1 MATKKALHAANAQA
15 ATLNRFSVT
24 DWRDAVEMA
33 ARDLMSAS
41 KQMLDLVL
49 RARDNVH
56 EDTVRDALEHA
67 FGEAYADLQGIPFE
81 QALKAKS
88 VKNRISDAM
97 AVFRAEVLPN
107 VLPGNL
113 QHAAAECR
121 KANRKAAE
129 PANEQPVDDLGDE
142 GGQDEPGLELPDT
155 VGPVDAAHHAI
166 KAMLASLNVLRS
178 AAKSHTLTSLLED
191 MAELIEEVGNELD
204 AED

>member
-15 ATLNRFSVT
+15 ATLNRFSVS
-24 DWRDAVEMA
+24 DWRDDVECA
-33 ARDLMSAS
+33 AKDMVTAS
-41 KQMLDLVL
+41 SRVLALVL
-49 RARDNVH
+49 AARDNVH
-56 EDTVRDALEHA
+56 EDTVRDALQHA

-97 AVFRAEVLPN
+97 AVFKAEVLPGA
-107 VLPGNL
+107 LPNNL

-129 PANEQPVDDLGDE
+129 PANEQPVDDLDSE

-155 VGPVDAAHHAI
+155 VGPVTQPITPSRPCWPA
-166 KAMLASLNVLRS
+166 
-178 AAKSHTLTSLLED
+178 
-191 MAELIEEVGNELD
+191 
-204 AED
+204 